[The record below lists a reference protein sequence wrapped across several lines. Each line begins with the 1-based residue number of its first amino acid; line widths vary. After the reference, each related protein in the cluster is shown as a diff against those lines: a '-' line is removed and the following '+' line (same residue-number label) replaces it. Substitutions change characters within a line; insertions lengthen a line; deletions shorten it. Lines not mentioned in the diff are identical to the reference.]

1 MVYWFVASQAL
12 VNGHRRNR
20 SHNIQLTRQTS
31 LHSCHVT
38 ALTLLLCKVE
48 IISTQT
54 VQHTETIHTLFIK
67 SSNADNIFRILTL
80 GFTQAPIQ

>member
-38 ALTLLLCKVE
+38 ALTLLQVG